1 MQTTIKFE
9 SNKKKTLNK
18 KKIIKFVIGGA
29 IIVIIG
35 SIIYING
42 EQIMDFGRDL
52 FEKFFPTDQMV
63 SAFNSNGGDIVD
75 KLHQIGD
82 PYKCYD
88 TNWLEHIYNTEQACK
103 LKAGELFGLVANES
117 SLNNITKM
125 DGSSLSYGVTQIKL
139 PTAKIMYEALRLKGV
154 ALQMPTAALL
164 QDKYYAVTLSGKY
177 LQYLHSIYT
186 DQNVIY
192 HFWNLGN
199 ATAHAATH
207 FIYEYTINMAD
218 HIAKFSAILGK

>member
-1 MQTTIKFE
+1 MQTTINFE
-9 SNKKKTLNK
+9 ANKKKTLNK
-18 KKIIKFVIGGA
+18 KKIIKFVIGGT
-29 IIVIIG
+29 IIIIIG
-35 SIIYING
+35 TIIYING

-63 SAFNSNGGDIVD
+63 SVFNSNGGDIVD

-82 PYKCYD
+82 PYKCHD
-88 TNWLEHIYNTEQACK
+88 INWLEHIYNTEQACK
-103 LKAGELFGLVANES
+103 LKAGELFSLIANES

-207 FIYEYTINMAD
+207 FIYEYTINMAE